1 MKIWKLLLC
10 STAAFGVIAG
20 LSTTAQSRELSF
32 AIGHPPVSN
41 LVKSAEEAARQFN
54 EETGGEMTIKVYPLS
69 LLSMAE
75 TSGGLREGLADI
87 GTVMTPYFPNE
98 FPHTNLIVESSMI
111 LATLDADVTDIQ
123 AGAFAGAVSE
133 FIMTKCPE
141 CVEEFAEQN
150 QVFTGGAGTPPYVLN
165 CTKPIVTAEDLKGA
179 RLRIGGANWARWS
192 EAMGASPITM
202 SGNEMLEALSQGVLD
217 CIILSTPDIYNFGM
231 GGSVTHITKGAPG
244 GAYFASVSNINM
256 DTWNEL
262 TADQRTAFL
271 RAMSKAAA
279 LGSYHYQDGAAEVE
293 AKATEDGVIIQEADP
308 AVIEATKTFAVADEQ
323 FLIEDFATRHGVERG
338 EEMLGDF
345 KVLLDKWIGLMRE
358 AEGPEAYEKLF
369 WEEIYAKVDVDAY
382 GMR

>member
-1 MKIWKLLLC
+1 MEIRNLLL
-10 STAAFGVIAG
+10 SSATAIGVVAS
-20 LSTTAQSRELSF
+20 LSGAAQARELSF

-41 LVKSAEEAARQFN
+41 LVKSAEEAAKQFN

-98 FPHTNLIVESSMI
+98 FPHTNLIVESSMV
-111 LATLDADVTDIQ
+111 LQTLGADVADVQ

-133 FIMTKCPE
+133 FVMTKCPE

-165 CTKPIVTAEDLKGA
+165 CTKPIVSAEDLKGA

-192 EAMGASPITM
+192 EAVGASPITM

-231 GGSVTHITKGAPG
+231 GGAVTHITKGAPG

-262 TADQRTAFL
+262 TAEQRTAFL
-271 RAMSKAAA
+271 RAMAKAAA
-279 LGSYHYQDGAAEVE
+279 LGSYNYQNGAAEVE
-293 AKATEDGVIIQEADP
+293 AKAADDGVVIQDAEP
-308 AVIEATKTFAVADEQ
+308 AVVEATKAFAAADEQ
-323 FLIEDFATRHGVERG
+323 FLINDFATRHGVERG
-338 EEMLGDF
+338 EEMIGEF
-345 KVLLDKWIGLMRE
+345 KELLDKWIGLMRE
-358 AEGPEAYEKLF
+358 AEGAEAYEKLF
-369 WEEIYAKVDVDAY
+369 WDEIYAKIDVNSY